1 MDKLKGE
8 TMSLI
13 KFFVAYKHREKK
25 MDCIDCHMKNLT
37 EIIFPL
43 FEYFGKSYTHNKQ
56 MSLTHYQQEKQ

>member
-13 KFFVAYKHREKK
+13 KFFVAYKHRKK
-25 MDCIDCHMKNLT
+25 KWIVSIVIWKILT